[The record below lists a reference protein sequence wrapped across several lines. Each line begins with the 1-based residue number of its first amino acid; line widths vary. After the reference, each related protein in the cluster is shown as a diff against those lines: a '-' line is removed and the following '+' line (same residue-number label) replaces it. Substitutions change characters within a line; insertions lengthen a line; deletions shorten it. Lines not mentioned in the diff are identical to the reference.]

1 MIQPVI
7 NPYSSLPVGTVMSQV
22 AYEYEDSI
30 AKAKVDDIR
39 HSPLIHKSS
48 HFIIEDKQS

>member
-7 NPYSSLPVGTVMSQV
+7 NPYSSLPVEAVMSQV
-22 AYEYEDSI
+22 AYEDSI
-30 AKAKVDDIR
+30 AKVKVDDIR

-48 HFIIEDKQS
+48 HFIIEDNQS